1 MLQQSI
7 FGHGVRS
14 LVKASLPSSL
24 FRKARFLKRLS
35 IYYRM
40 ETSDLIQR
48 DMNAGV
54 DCIFLNRSLRLR
66 LPDDALAHNVFR
78 SMAFEAEEWR
88 SFLKLASG
96 CRAFVDIG
104 ASGGFFSAL
113 FAASRPEA
121 VQILSIEPD
130 PPSRIVLANV
140 RDRNMRANTEWIID
154 GRAVGSAEKA
164 EFVSSGYG
172 VARSLSPAGDAGT
185 QRTAARNGRPFARIE
200 VECATLQ
207 SICREHGVV
216 PDLLKIDIEG
226 MEWDLV
232 RASLDWLA
240 QRRPRMHL
248 EVHPAFIR
256 RQHRDPHVLLKNLE
270 QIGYRSHDGA
280 AWASAF
286 KRANGD
292 ANFHLDLVAK
302 V

>member
-1 MLQQSI
+1 MAAPSDRQRKPNSYRPDTVWRAAFRPLEML
-7 FGHGVRS
+7 V
-14 LVKASLPSSL
+14 
-24 FRKARFLKRLS
+24 LS
-35 IYYRM
+35 
-40 ETSDLIQR
+40 E
-48 DMNAGV
+48 
-54 DCIFLNRSLRLR
+54 
-66 LPDDALAHNVFR
+66 PP
-78 SMAFEAEEWR
+78 
-88 SFLKLASG
+88 
-96 CRAFVDIG
+96 
-104 ASGGFFSAL
+104 
-113 FAASRPEA
+113 PE
-121 VQILSIEPD
+121 
-130 PPSRIVLANV
+130 
-140 RDRNMRANTEWIID
+140 
-154 GRAVGSAEKA
+154 
-164 EFVSSGYG
+164 
-172 VARSLSPAGDAGT
+172 
-185 QRTAARNGRPFARIE
+185 FARIE

-256 RQHRDPHVLLKNLE
+256 RQHRDPHVLLKNLQ

-280 AWASAF
+280 PWASAF